1 MIANKSENDVDTF
14 FNDLDADE
22 LETLLRFVARVDPLE
37 MTDGKPKY
45 ISDEIDLIQ
54 KFQEFVGDDVEED
67 EEEDGDLDEEDEPA
81 SVSVA

>member
-1 MIANKSENDVDTF
+1 MIGNKSENDVDTF

-22 LETLLRFVARVDPLE
+22 LETLLRFVAKVDPLE
-37 MTDGKPKY
+37 MGDGKPKY
-45 ISDEIDLIQ
+45 VSDEIDLIQ

-67 EEEDGDLDEEDEPA
+67 ADLDEELEEDEPA